1 MYCRVHGPAFPY
13 AMMASLLQSLASTRW
28 CLLNCCA
35 QAFGTSSSYFGGSSY
50 SSSYYSDILSY
61 NPYGRA
67 WGYDDDANSYLG
79 TNDYSG
85 M

>member
-1 MYCRVHGPAFPY
+1 MN
-13 AMMASLLQSLASTRW
+13 S
-28 CLLNCCA
+28 A
-35 QAFGTSSSYFGGSSY
+35 QAFGASSSYFGGSSY